1 MGDRSKPILSKSKVK
16 GVFVYESEKH
26 SKDADILKEIGQGA
40 RLKHVRTN
48 DRSKPNLK
56 GIKSFKRQ
64 LTKEEKLNKGF
75 SFGDDAFEEVGEL
88 EDLNKLKD
96 DLESTK
102 QLLEL
107 EVRSKNLLEKDNKK
121 LKAEFA
127 NHKGSGD
134 PTPDILNNILTRE
147 RKESFSKERR
157 ESIKEKRKSVTENK
171 SNDVDENDACEN
183 ESDNN

>member
-1 MGDRSKPILSKSKVK
+1 MNNCL
-16 GVFVYESEKH
+16 
-26 SKDADILKEIGQGA
+26 
-40 RLKHVRTN
+40 
-48 DRSKPNLK
+48 

-107 EVRSKNLLEKDNKK
+107 EVRSKNLLEKDNKKLQAEIEK

-183 ESDNN
+183 ESDNNKHPVESVPEEVCICKFDSISKLNYANKITCFSGN